1 LLPVGGADVRKAV
14 AARQDDEVM
23 TSTDDVGADEGGESP
38 CLAHL
43 LDEPQRVNPE
53 LFAQLVDD
61 VADAVDAADGE
72 GTTTS

>member
-1 LLPVGGADVRKAV
+1 
-14 AARQDDEVM
+14 M
-23 TSTDDVGADEGGESP
+23 TSTDDMGADEGGESP

-53 LFAQLVDD
+53 LFAQLVDV

>member
-1 LLPVGGADVRKAV
+1 
-14 AARQDDEVM
+14 M

-43 LDEPQRVNPE
+43 LDEPQHVTPE

-61 VADAVDAADGE
+61 VAAADAVLPGSQAAAMR
-72 GTTTS
+72 TQQ